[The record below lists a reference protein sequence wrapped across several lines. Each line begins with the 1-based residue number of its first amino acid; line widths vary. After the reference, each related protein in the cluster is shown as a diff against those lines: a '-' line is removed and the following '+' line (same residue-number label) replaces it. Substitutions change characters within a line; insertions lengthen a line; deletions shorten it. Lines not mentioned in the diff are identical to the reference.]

1 MATSYLFTNWEKL
14 RRMMVGK
21 YLFLFL
27 DYDGTLVPIAKTPDR
42 AVASWKTRNLLK
54 RLSEEKHFK
63 IAIVSGRALKDIKNK
78 LRLSKVIYS
87 GNHGLEIEGSQLS
100 FSTPVPT
107 EYRVVLEHIK
117 CELAKKISS
126 IKGAFIED
134 KGLSLSLH
142 FRLVNENKRVLIKT
156 IFHEVVIVYK
166 VKGII
171 KTKSGKMVLEVRPIV
186 NWDKGKVVLWLLAR
200 QQFAFADKHILPVY
214 IGDDLTDEDAF
225 KALKNRGLTI
235 FVGTPKESYAQYYL
249 KNPQEVIDFLGRILK
264 I

>member
-1 MATSYLFTNWEKL
+1 MALSYLFENWEKL
-14 RRMMVGK
+14 RGRIANK

-42 AVASWKTRNLLK
+42 ALISWKTRNLLK
-54 RLSEEKHFK
+54 RLSEEEHFK
-63 IAIVSGRALKDIKNK
+63 IAIISGRALRDIKNK
-78 LRLSKVIYS
+78 LRLSRIIYT
-87 GNHGLEIEGSQLS
+87 GNHGLEIEGPHLN

-107 EYRVVLEHIK
+107 EYRATLEHIK
-117 CELAKKISS
+117 DELTKRISS
-126 IKGAFIED
+126 VKGAFIED

-142 FRLVNENKRVLIKT
+142 FRLVDEDKRALIKT

-166 VKGII
+166 IKGII

-200 QQFAFADKHILPVY
+200 QQFALHQKQILPIY

-235 FVGTPKESYAQYYL
+235 FVGVPKGSYAQYYL
-249 KNPQEVIDFLGRILK
+249 KSPKEVIDFLRRISK